1 MTDALNVM
9 TAAGSWCL
17 KKIKRRQ
24 QQQQQITTTTT
35 STKTTTT
42 IERLAVEEPVRLV
55 SFTRVHSWSDVH
67 KISIGTWH
75 RGLYKVSIN
84 DDEQVFEYPKEQ
96 MVQMLRLVVQLLNNC
111 AHLKVLHIARFPL
124 NGR

>member
-1 MTDALNVM
+1 M
-9 TAAGSWCL
+9 
-17 KKIKRRQ
+17 
-24 QQQQQITTTTT
+24 
-35 STKTTTT
+35 
-42 IERLAVEEPVRLV
+42 EEPVRLV

-67 KISIGTWH
+67 KISINVLNFGYRALH
-75 RGLYKVSIN
+75 KVSIN

-96 MVQMLRLVVQLLNNC
+96 MVQMQRLVVQLLNNC